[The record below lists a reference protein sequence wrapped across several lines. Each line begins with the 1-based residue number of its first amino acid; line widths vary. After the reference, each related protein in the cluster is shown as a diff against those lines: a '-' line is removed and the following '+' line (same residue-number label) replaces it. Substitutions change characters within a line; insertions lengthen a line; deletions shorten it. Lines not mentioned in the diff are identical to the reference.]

1 MGIRFLYTSADD
13 HAADLRTPV
22 SGAAALLPP
31 VATRHEAAEP
41 VFNVMDNFGKKV

>member
-31 VATRHEAAEP
+31 VAAGHEVAEP
-41 VFNVMDNFGKKV
+41 GLDVMDNFGKKV